1 MIKLPSRKIAIGKT
15 GYEKKGFPFYEVY
28 KDGIY
33 IANFNGVITARKKMF
48 GYEEDYSFPGVC
60 EGKEEVKLE
69 IPKVPFTLW
78 KMIWSFYRDI
88 NEWQGTEAT
97 VLIYWDDEGN
107 FFNIPKDLLEEYGNG
122 LYREGDYILYAP
134 KQTNYKALTEYNGDR
149 MRQWLGENMSV
160 IMDTHSHN
168 SMSAFFSGTDDENEK
183 NFQIYAVFGRVGTE
197 NEFVMRYRYMDDW
210 HGLDLL
216 DVFSKG
222 EIGEGNIAKSTYP
235 IGWIFQCYFY
245 TGEELTC

>member
-15 GYEKKGFPFYEVY
+15 VYEKKGFPFYEVY

-88 NEWQGTEAT
+88 NEWQGRSEEHTSELQSRFDL
-97 VLIYWDDEGN
+97 VCRL
-107 FFNIPKDLLEEYGNG
+107 LLE
-122 LYREGDYILYAP
+122 
-134 KQTNYKALTEYNGDR
+134 KK
-149 MRQWLGENMSV
+149 
-160 IMDTHSHN
+160 
-168 SMSAFFSGTDDENEK
+168 K
-183 NFQIYAVFGRVGTE
+183 
-197 NEFVMRYRYMDDW
+197 
-210 HGLDLL
+210 
-216 DVFSKG
+216 K
-222 EIGEGNIAKSTYP
+222 
-235 IGWIFQCYFY
+235 
-245 TGEELTC
+245 